1 MSPPASLPRYEQ
13 KSCRQTEQD
22 CLEKVP
28 ADGGDFFEKGLAAAT
43 AVTAVI
49 TAAAITAVVAAATAA
64 VVAAAAVVTATAAA
78 AVTAAAIVAVE
89 QEQQNDSDNDPAAV
103 AATEARIL
111 ITTHSV
117 TSYEI
122 LPRNGVSFHS
132 MGVAAKC
139 DYCSREIR

>member
-1 MSPPASLPRYEQ
+1 MSPPASPPRYEQ

-49 TAAAITAVVAAATAA
+49 TAAAITA